1 MKKKIILRII
11 LIILALG
18 VLSAGVVGYLYLSDH
33 DGHGDKNPVT
43 VEIGQG
49 SSVTTIANAL
59 ADADVI
65 DNALFFRLYIRY
77 FAEDYNFQYGNFELT
92 TNMPYPE
99 IVKAL
104 SQISAVE
111 DTATVTFSE
120 GFTIFDMGAELEE
133 KGVCTASE
141 FIEATKDITPYTE
154 MFPFVADIKQDELR
168 YSMLEGYL
176 YPDTYAFHFDTQA
189 VEVIKVLLA
198 NFEDKVLS
206 QGVQEAANNA
216 GYTLDEVVILASII
230 EREVAGIDDQYKNV
244 GSVFMNRLNN
254 PNVFP
259 QLQSDPTYRYVR
271 DEIPEYTGEEVSEA
285 MYDAYD
291 TYTCIGIPVGAVA
304 SPSYAAIDA
313 VLNPSD
319 TPYYF
324 FVTDKYKEFYY
335 GVTVAEHDRN
345 VDIAFSVE

>member
-1 MKKKIILRII
+1 MKKKIIIRVIVAI
-11 LIILALG
+11 VALG
-18 VLSAGVVGYLYLSDH
+18 VLSAGVISYLYLSDH

-49 SSVTTIANAL
+49 SSVTAIANSL
-59 ADADVI
+59 AEADVI

-77 FAEDYNFQYGNFELT
+77 FAEDYNFQYGSFELT
-92 TNMPYPE
+92 TNMSYPD
-99 IVKAL
+99 IVSAL
-104 SQISAVE
+104 SQISAVL

-133 KGVCTASE
+133 QGVCSAAD
-141 FIEATKDITPYTE
+141 FIEATKDITPFAE
-154 MFPFVADIKQDELR
+154 QFAFVNDIKQDELR
-168 YSMLEGYL
+168 YSLLEGYL
-176 YPDTYAFHFDTQA
+176 YPDTYAFHFDIEA
-189 VEVIKVLLA
+189 VEVIEVLLA
-198 NFEDKVLS
+198 NFEEKVLAN
-206 QGVQEAANNA
+206 GVLEAAQNA
-216 GYTLDEVVILASII
+216 GYTLDEVIILASII

-254 PNVFP
+254 PSVFP

-271 DEIPEYTGEEVSEA
+271 DEIPVYTGEEVSA
-285 MYDAYD
+285 LMYAAYD
-291 TYTCIGIPVGAVA
+291 TYQCIGIPVGAVA

-335 GVTVAEHDRN
+335 GETVAEHDRN

>member
-1 MKKKIILRII
+1 MKKKIIIRVI
-11 LIILALG
+11 LVIVALG

-33 DGHGDKNPVT
+33 DGHGAKNPVT
-43 VEIGQG
+43 VEIAQG
-49 SSVTTIANAL
+49 SSVTAIASVL
-59 ADADVI
+59 AEADVI

-77 FAEDYNFQYGNFELT
+77 IAEDYNFQYGSFELS
-92 TNMPYPE
+92 TNMPYPD
-99 IVKAL
+99 IVNTL

-111 DTATVTFSE
+111 ETATVTFSE
-120 GFTIFDMGAELEE
+120 GFTIFNMGAELEE
-133 KGVCTASE
+133 QGVCSATD
-141 FIEATKDITPYTE
+141 FIEAAKDITQFAE
-154 MFPFVADIKQDELR
+154 MFPFVADIKQDPLR
-168 YSMLEGYL
+168 YSMLEGYA
-176 YPDTYAFHFDTQA
+176 YPDTYAFHYDTAPEA
-189 VEVIKVLLA
+189 VIEVLLT

-206 QGVQEAANNA
+206 QGVQEAAENA
-216 GYTLDEVVILASII
+216 GYTLDEVIILASIV
-230 EREVAGIDDQYKNV
+230 EREVAGIEDQYKNV

-313 VLNPSD
+313 VLNPAD

-335 GVTVAEHDRN
+335 GETVAEHDKN
-345 VDIAFSVE
+345 VGIAFSVE